1 MADPVIFKRR
11 TMDLGDSIA
20 ALVIRKIQLKFLM
33 AATKIELVC
42 EVLRKGAYADNYNSS
57 IRTVQEYTKV
67 RDEMNRIQRSI
78 GLPLKGT

>member
-1 MADPVIFKRR
+1 MADPVIFECR

-20 ALVIRKIQLKFLM
+20 ALVIRIIQLKFLM

-42 EVLRKGAYADNYNSS
+42 EVLRKGAYAYNYNSS

>member
-1 MADPVIFKRR
+1 MADPVIFERR
-11 TMDLGDSIA
+11 TTDLGDSIA

-42 EVLRKGAYADNYNSS
+42 EVLRKGAYADNYNSC